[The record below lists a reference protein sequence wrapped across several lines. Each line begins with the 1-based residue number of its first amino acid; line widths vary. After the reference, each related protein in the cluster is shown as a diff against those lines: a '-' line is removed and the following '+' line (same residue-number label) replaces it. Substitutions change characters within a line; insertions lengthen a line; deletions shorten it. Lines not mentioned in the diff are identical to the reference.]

1 LPEEQA
7 AAAALDDPPV
17 YTLDVHVDWD
27 RHTVTGIETLLVTNN
42 EGLPLDALYLRLYPN
57 APYYEEGR
65 TDVGVV
71 TLGGQAVEANVDETV
86 LEVTLPQPLAP
97 EEQVSLSIPFTVTV
111 PNRPDR
117 FGFDGDMMMLGH
129 WYPLLAVYDDEGWNL
144 DPYVAMGDAF
154 YSESGFYTVY
164 LTVPED
170 IVVASTGV
178 ETGRTDMR
186 TQEMRVTLVSAA
198 TRDFTLALSPDYR
211 TLTRRVGGTRVTS
224 FYLPGDEGGAQ
235 DALDTAA
242 KAIELFGVRFGP
254 YPYTEFDVAETPF
267 LIEGSPGGMEYP
279 GLVFISS
286 DFYDPEGLYSTELSV
301 IVAHETAHQWWYGV
315 VGDNQVDEPWLDE
328 SFATF
333 AEILYVEETEG
344 KAAAQETEALWV
356 EFPYMMATMMGED
369 RPVAT
374 SLLEFGDDS
383 MLYSAIVY
391 SKGALFL
398 RELRGLMGDETFFA
412 ILQHHYTTYRYGI
425 VPPDG
430 FRRSIA
436 DITGNDPDALALY
449 DLWILSGE
457 TPPGYETPG
466 EKTGDS

>member
-7 AAAALDDPPV
+7 AAAALDDPPI
-17 YTLDVHVDWD
+17 YTLDVRVDWR
-27 RHTVTGIETLLVTNN
+27 RHTVAGIETLLVTNN

-65 TDVGVV
+65 TDVGAV
-71 TLGGQAVEANVDETV
+71 TLDGQSVESRVDETV
-86 LEVTLPQPLAP
+86 LEVTLSQPLAP

-111 PNRPDR
+111 PRRPDR
-117 FGFDGDMMMLGH
+117 FGFDDDVMMLGH

-144 DPYVAMGDAF
+144 DPYVAIGDAF
-154 YSESGFYTVY
+154 YSETGFYTVY
-164 LTVPED
+164 LTVPTGTD
-170 IVVASTGV
+170 VASTGV
-178 ETGRTDMR
+178 EIARAEQGDETRI
-186 TQEMRVTLVSAA
+186 TLVSAA

-211 TLTRRVGGTRVTS
+211 TLTRRVGETRITS
-224 FYLPGDEGGAQ
+224 FYLPGDAEGGRE
-235 DALDTAA
+235 ALNVAA
-242 KAIELFGVRFGP
+242 EAIKVFNARFGQ

-286 DFYDPEGLYSTELSV
+286 DFYDPEGFYSSELAV

-333 AEILYVEETEG
+333 AEILYIEETEG
-344 KAAAQETEALWV
+344 KAAAQEIEALWV
-356 EFPYMMATMMGED
+356 EFPYMLAALMGED

-374 SLLEFGDDS
+374 SLLEFDDDT
-383 MLYSAIVY
+383 MLYNAIVY

-398 RELRGLMGDETFFA
+398 RELRRLVGDETFFA
-412 ILQHHYTTYRYGI
+412 ILQYHYATYRYGI

-436 DITGNDPDALALY
+436 EVTGGDPDALALY

-466 EKTGDS
+466 EKLEGN